1 MRLFFNG
8 IKIILLFSSLFV
20 LSLFIPHPHNEM
32 EIFISPN
39 TPYQERLSSFSKV
52 AYTLPRLLINPT
64 KIKFGV
70 YKIKKNCSYM
80 SIFRIIS
87 YNKQS
92 FLPFKIKNGMSLIQI
107 KEEML
112 QNQNFRGKFPEN
124 MSEGMIIPDTYHFAY
139 GIQRSKAIQYMLQRS
154 KAKRDKLWK
163 EYQKKNNQLKIET
176 IEWQK
181 ENIEA
186 KEELKRSAEMRE
198 KDVGISNGA
207 RRSAETGS
215 EWGGVANGVKQS
227 AEKNKGNGG
236 TTNRARGNVEMRE
249 KDVGVSLHKD
259 TNNKLKEVYKS
270 QKENIELINYGI
282 FKDEQEWIIFASI
295 LEKEGI
301 SYEDKQ
307 KIAGV
312 ILNRMKK
319 KMRLEIDAT
328 AIYIKTNGKYD
339 KKLRWNE
346 IQSGK
351 FDLDDSETISYKSP
365 YNTYRNK
372 GLPPGPICNPSIESL
387 SAALNPEKHKYL
399 YYRVIE
405 GNKHVFSENFE
416 QHKSLVREKNSN
428 NKAAI
433 NK

>member
-1 MRLFFNG
+1 MREKDVG
-8 IKIILLFSSLFV
+8 VSLHKDTNNK
-20 LSLFIPHPHNEM
+20 LKE
-32 EIFISPN
+32 
-39 TPYQERLSSFSKV
+39 
-52 AYTLPRLLINPT
+52 
-64 KIKFGV
+64 V
-70 YKIKKNCSYM
+70 YKS
-80 SIFRIIS
+80 
-87 YNKQS
+87 
-92 FLPFKIKNGMSLIQI
+92 
-107 KEEML
+107 
-112 QNQNFRGKFPEN
+112 
-124 MSEGMIIPDTYHFAY
+124 
-139 GIQRSKAIQYMLQRS
+139 
-154 KAKRDKLWK
+154 
-163 EYQKKNNQLKIET
+163 
-176 IEWQK
+176 QK
-181 ENIEA
+181 ENREA
-186 KEELKRSAEMRE
+186 KEELKRSA
-198 KDVGISNGA
+198 
-207 RRSAETGS
+207 
-215 EWGGVANGVKQS
+215 
-227 AEKNKGNGG
+227 
-236 TTNRARGNVEMRE
+236 EMRE

-270 QKENIELINYGI
+270 QKENRELINYGI

-416 QHKSLVREKNSN
+416 QHKSLVREKNTN
-428 NKAAI
+428 NKAAT